1 MKYIKSYMF
10 FIWMALIV
18 TSCAYD
24 NLKDDVD
31 ALGERVTNMEK
42 QVKILNDNIAVVSYI
57 VDPQNKTITNV
68 QTTGS
73 GKDARYII
81 TLSNGE
87 ELILTMGQSGT
98 TNNPDITVGEDG
110 YWYINGK
117 STGVKAVGEDGKNG
131 DGYPEFCVEDGKWKV
146 RFGTDG
152 TWKEVSG
159 GNLEGIG
166 SVGDQVF
173 ESAEVDGDKFVV
185 TLKNSDVVYTL
196 PIVADLICAID
207 KGALTLSADGYLML
221 DNDMRTTVGVKIAGE
236 NTQIT
241 YPKGWRATL
250 VENETTDANGNTH
263 TLFIYAPAVGGA
275 NTRATVNNMED
286 VTVSVQKGIFW
297 AMDKIRVK
305 IGAAVEPEPELTGN
319 LKAFEE
325 GESLTV
331 GGFTFSKETLG
342 GIKATEIKDA
352 TAEIKAS
359 GVYIVSAYKA
369 VLTYTGTENIENL
382 IIIPNTDEV
391 SSIELNVVN
400 QVKLTKNIVCK
411 NVSVKGEE
419 CLAKAEAEGLNIIF
433 EDCNID
439 NVGLIEKSGTAAS
452 VATFSL
458 TNSDVKVR
466 KEGISLINNIDKV
479 DHLTVNNTLVYHTN
493 EGDAL
498 AFKILNAESQYLIE
512 KLELE
517 QNTFVDVLPCSSKSF
532 GSFIHGTEK
541 SNVAGKIVKS
551 ATVASNLI
559 SAGFKSVPIYLMA
572 SLGGQY
578 TGANDGVQLFM
589 ENNQWYCA
597 SGNDVFKILYR
608 GGNSLA
614 NNTPKMCSADIFDR
628 TNSETFNKET
638 GIFKPLDTYKESGAQ
653 RD

>member
-1 MKYIKSYMF
+1 MKYIKSYML
-10 FIWMALIV
+10 FIWTALIV

-68 QTTGS
+68 QTTGA

-87 ELILTMGQSGT
+87 ELILTMGQPGT

-110 YWYINGK
+110 YWYINGE
-117 STGVKAVGEDGKNG
+117 STGVKAVGENGKNG

-152 TWKEVSG
+152 TWNEVPG
-159 GNLEGIG
+159 GNLESIG

-207 KGALTLSADGYLML
+207 KNALTLSADGFLIL
-221 DNDMRTTVGVKIAGE
+221 DQDMRTTVGVKIEGE
-236 NTQIT
+236 KTQIT

-263 TLFIYAPAVGGA
+263 TLFIYAPATNGA

-305 IGAAVEPEPELTGN
+305 IGTAIEPELTGN

-342 GIKATEIKDA
+342 SIKATEIKDA

-359 GVYIVSAYKA
+359 GVYIVSANNA

-382 IIIPNTDEV
+382 IVIPNSEEV
-391 SSIELNVVN
+391 SAIKLNVSN
-400 QVKLTKNIVCK
+400 QVKLTKNLVCK
-411 NVSVKGEE
+411 SVTIAGNGSMT
-419 CLAKAEAEGLNIIF
+419 KAEAKGLNLIF

-439 NVGLIEKSGTAAS
+439 NVGLIEKSEAAAS
-452 VATFSL
+452 VATFTL
-458 TNSDVKVR
+458 ANSDVKVR
-466 KEGISLINNIDKV
+466 KEGISLINNINKV
-479 DHLTVNNTLVYHTN
+479 DNLTVNNTLVYHTN
-493 EGDAL
+493 EGEAL

-532 GSFIHGTEK
+532 GSFVHGTET
-541 SNVAGKIVKS
+541 SNVAGKITKS
-551 ATVASNLI
+551 ATVSSNLI
-559 SAGFKSVPIYLMA
+559 SASSKSFPIYFIA
-572 SLGGQY
+572 SLGSQY
-578 TGANDGVQLFM
+578 IGVDDGVQLLM
-589 ENNQWYCA
+589 ESNQWYCA
-597 SGNDVFKILYR
+597 SGNTLFKILNR

-614 NNTPKMCSADIFDR
+614 NNMPDMYLTDIFDR
-628 TNSETFNKET
+628 TNSGSFHKET
-638 GIFKPLDTYKESGAQ
+638 GIFKPLDTYKELGAQ